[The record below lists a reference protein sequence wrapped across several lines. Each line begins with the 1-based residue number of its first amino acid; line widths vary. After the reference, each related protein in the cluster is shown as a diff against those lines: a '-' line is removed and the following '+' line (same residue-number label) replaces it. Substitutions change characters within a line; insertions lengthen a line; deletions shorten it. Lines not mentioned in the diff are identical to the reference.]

1 MVVGGREQI
10 PKALEVGA
18 FSAQVEKLAL
28 ARTNLYLNI
37 DTKIYNI
44 GKIYPEAHQ
53 GKHTLEKNCLDLN
66 STAHI

>member
-18 FSAQVEKLAL
+18 FSAQVENLAL

-44 GKIYPEAHQ
+44 GKIYPEAH
-53 GKHTLEKNCLDLN
+53 
-66 STAHI
+66 